1 MSDATRYVV
10 VQEVW
15 VRTSADYN
23 TSREL
28 RTRVFPPHATIEEI
42 MYWVKSAGVFHG
54 GSVTLTREDVP
65 HPTEEAR
72 R

>member
-15 VRTSADYN
+15 VQASADY
-23 TSREL
+23 TASREL
-28 RTRVFPPHATIEEI
+28 RTGVFPPHATVEEI
-42 MYWVKSAGVFHG
+42 MRWAKSAHVLHA

-65 HPTEEAR
+65 PPAEEAR